1 MIGDIIDFFKK
12 NLSEYIDWI
21 KFVEYWNLQE
31 FDIYF
36 MKEWPGKRS
45 SIDKQSEMC
54 ILFIY
59 KLII

>member
-1 MIGDIIDFFKK
+1 
-12 NLSEYIDWI
+12 
-21 KFVEYWNLQE
+21 
-31 FDIYF
+31 